1 MATPQEMEASMV
13 ANMAEKTGKSLEQ
26 WIALA
31 KKSGESAHGKIV
43 AHLKSEHGLG
53 HGYANLVAHR
63 FLTPAGSEPQG
74 DDLVEALFAGK
85 KAALRPIHDALMK
98 AAKALGKDVEIAPK
112 KTYVSLRAAK
122 QFALVQP
129 STATR
134 VDLGLNLKGVEP
146 TARSEASGSFS
157 AMCTHRVR
165 LESAKD
171 VDSEVKGWLQQ
182 AYESARS

>member
-1 MATPQEMEASMV
+1 MATPQEMEAAMV

-26 WIALA
+26 WMALA
-31 KKSGESAHGKIV
+31 RKSGETAHGRIV

-63 FLTPAGSEPQG
+63 LLTPAGSEPAG
-74 DDLVEALFAGK
+74 DDLVEALYAGK
-85 KAALRPIHDALMK
+85 KAGLRPIHDALTK
-98 AAKALGKDVEIAPK
+98 YARSLGTDVEVAPK

-134 VDLGLNLKGVEP
+134 VDLGLVLKGVEP
-146 TARSEASGSFS
+146 TARLEASGSFS

-171 VDSEVKGWLQQ
+171 VDAEVRAWL
-182 AYESARS
+182 AEAHRRARS

>member
-1 MATPQEMEASMV
+1 MATPQEMEAAMV

-31 KKSGESAHGKIV
+31 GKSGETAHGRIV

-63 FLTPAGSEPQG
+63 FLTPAGSEPAG
-74 DDLVEALFAGK
+74 DDLVEALYAGK
-85 KAALRPIHDALMK
+85 KASLRPIHDALTK
-98 AAKALGKDVEIAPK
+98 LARSLGSDVEIAPK

-134 VDLGLNLKGVEP
+134 VDLGLVLKGVEP
-146 TARSEASGSFS
+146 TARLEASGSFS

-171 VDSEVKGWLQQ
+171 VDDEVRAWL
-182 AYESARS
+182 AEAHRRARS

>member
-1 MATPQEMEASMV
+1 MATPQEMEAAMV

-43 AHLKSEHGLG
+43 AHLKSAHGLG

-63 FLTPAGSEPQG
+63 FLTPAGSEPAG
-74 DDLVEALFAGK
+74 DDLVEALYAGK
-85 KAALRPIHDALMK
+85 KAGLRPIHDALMK
-98 AAKALGKDVEIAPK
+98 LAQALGKDVEIAPK

-146 TARSEASGSFS
+146 TARLEASGSFS

-165 LESAKD
+165 LESVKD
-171 VDSEVKGWLQQ
+171 VDAEVKGWLKQ

>member
-1 MATPQEMEASMV
+1 MATPEEMTAAMV
-13 ANMAEKTGKSLEQ
+13 ANMAEKTGKSMEQ
-26 WIALA
+26 WLALA
-31 KKSGESAHGKIV
+31 KKSGESTHGKIV
-43 AHLKSEHGLG
+43 AHLKSAHGIG
-53 HGYANLVAHR
+53 HGYANLVAQT
-63 FLTPAGSEPQG
+63 LLNPPGEAASG
-74 DDLVEALFAGK
+74 DELVEALYAGK
-85 KAALRPIHDALMK
+85 KAPLRPIHDALMK

-134 VDLGLNLKGVEP
+134 VDLGLNLKGVEA
-146 TARSEASGSFS
+146 TARLEPSGSFS

-171 VDSEVKGWLQQ
+171 VDAEVKGWLKQ
-182 AYESARS
+182 AYVSARS

>member
-13 ANMAEKTGKSLEQ
+13 ANMAAKTGKSLEQ

-31 KKSGESAHGKIV
+31 KKSGETTHGKIV
-43 AHLKSEHGLG
+43 AHLKAEHELG

-74 DDLVEALFAGK
+74 DDLVEALYAGK

-98 AAKALGKDVEIAPK
+98 LAQALGKDVEIAPK

-146 TARSEASGSFS
+146 TARLEASGSFS

-171 VDSEVKGWLQQ
+171 VDAEVKGWLKQ